1 MINFSEHEEQ
11 KKLIKWWEMYS
22 SSKGI
27 PKELLFAIPNGG
39 KRDVITANILKSEG
53 VRPGVPDLFLAK
65 ESYCHAGLFIEM
77 KKAKGGV
84 VSDKQRAFAEIL
96 ENNTSYQHKV
106 CRGFDEARLCVE
118 RYITT
123 GEA

>member
-1 MINFSEHEEQ
+1 MINISEHDEQ

-27 PKELLFAIPNGG
+27 PKELFFAIPNGG
-39 KRDVITANILKSEG
+39 KRDVITAKVLQSEG
-53 VRPGVPDLFLAK
+53 VRPGVPDLFLAL
-65 ESYCHAGLFIEM
+65 ETYTHAGLFIEM

-84 VSDKQRAFAEIL
+84 VSDKQRAFAEML
-96 ENNTSYQHKV
+96 ENHTSYQHKV